1 MSDEGQMIAQ
11 TDRAQA
17 AEQRVY
23 FHRHRDDE
31 YIDRITIDIRERW
44 KESELSGD
52 EWRFSTVLRFFRK
65 GHQIWSKGFNRMET
79 AVAALPWFFK
89 VAGEIGGVH
98 GENEY
103 TPIATNKENELCS
116 QPGCRNTWAVE
127 YRPKKFFSRQGYE
140 KENADDSW
148 STHHVRFCSRHR
160 RRGDCGLED
169 ADSNYE
175 FVRENPDASVE
186 DARDTCRSVDHL
198 TGMRCALKISEHAG
212 LDHTASSTWKND

>member
-1 MSDEGQMIAQ
+1 MSDQAQMVPQ
-11 TDRAQA
+11 TDRPQPPQ
-17 AEQRVY
+17 EQHVY
-23 FHRHRDDE
+23 FHRHHDDE
-31 YIDRITIDIRERW
+31 YIDRITIDLVERW

-65 GHQIWSKGFNRMET
+65 GHEVWSKGFNRMET
-79 AVAALPWFFK
+79 AVAALPWFFR
-89 VAGEIGGVH
+89 VAGEIGGTR

-103 TPIATNKENELCS
+103 KHLPDENERCS

-127 YRPKKFFSRQGYE
+127 YKPKKFFSRQGYE
-140 KENADDSW
+140 KANEESSF

-175 FVRENPDASVE
+175 LVRENPNAAAE
-186 DARDTCRSVDHL
+186 DARDTCRSIDRL
-198 TGMRCALKISEHAG
+198 TGMRCTLKLSEHAG
-212 LDHTASSTWKND
+212 KDHTAASTWTND